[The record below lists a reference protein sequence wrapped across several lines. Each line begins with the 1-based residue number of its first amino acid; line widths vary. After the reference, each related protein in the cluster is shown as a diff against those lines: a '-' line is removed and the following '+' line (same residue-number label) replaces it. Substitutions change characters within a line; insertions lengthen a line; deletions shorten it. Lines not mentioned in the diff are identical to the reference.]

1 MTNGTDRIDG
11 DLNLI
16 FRIYPI
22 SPISIST
29 QFVVKRGNELGAED
43 DPLSLK
49 PNFLLEGVRYNAR
62 QILERWAVLEVLPIA
77 STIC

>member
-29 QFVVKRGNELGAED
+29 QFVVKRGNELGAAD
-43 DPLSLK
+43 NPLSHYKERNL
-49 PNFLLEGVRYNAR
+49 LLEGAR
-62 QILERWAVLEVLPIA
+62 CGAK
-77 STIC
+77 